1 VHIDYA
7 LLRTQIDELLP
18 PQLPEYIS
26 HVKLRAKLA
35 ILRADLLWLLDAM
48 DDCTH
53 PYVSTPLEHT
63 ALFFGVHF

>member
-7 LLRTQIDELLP
+7 LLRAQIDELIP
-18 PQLPEYIS
+18 VQLPAYIT

-35 ILRADLLWLLDAM
+35 ILRADLLWLLDSM

-53 PYVSTPLEHT
+53 PYVSPYLHAMHCTD
-63 ALFFGVHF
+63 VY